1 MVAMK
6 NVDPSA
12 FVAALVRHGGVRA
25 SLERLSADLARARA
39 AWALRKALGR
49 ALGDTS
55 LELAFWIPHLDRYV
69 DAEGRPLELPSQGG
83 RTATVVE
90 EGGVPVAALVYE
102 ASLAPD
108 TELLN
113 AVCAV
118 AGPALERERG
128 TYVARLRETETQAL
142 VDAMPDLMLRIRRDG
157 TYLDFA
163 GDLRLLAAPPET
175 IVGTNVQGVAPTDV
189 AERIMACLRRALDN
203 GVLQTIEYR
212 LRTLDDA
219 VRDFEARIV
228 PSGAD
233 EVLAIV
239 RDISERK
246 QSERELGRLQDE
258 LRASL
263 EDLRESRA
271 RIVEAGDTERRR
283 LERNLHDGAQQRLI
297 AVSQLLN
304 LARRRLDTDAA
315 AARDLLEG
323 ASTELTEAHEE
334 LRELARGIHPAS
346 LTMGGLRPALSVLA
360 QRSTVPVHVEA
371 VPEERL
377 PATVEVAAYYLVSEA
392 LTNVAKYAQAS
403 LVTITV
409 VREDGRAIVEV
420 ADDGVGGVDL
430 NAGSGLVGLSDRVE
444 ALSGRLEVE
453 SPPGMGTRVRA
464 IIPT

>member
-1 MVAMK
+1 MVAMRH
-6 NVDPSA
+6 VDPSA
-12 FVAALVRHGGVRA
+12 FVAGLVRHGGVRA
-25 SLERLSADLARARA
+25 ALARLAADLARARA

-55 LELAFWIPHLDRYV
+55 LELAFWVPHLDGYV
-69 DAEGRPLELPSQGG
+69 DTEGRPIELPTEG
-83 RTATVVE
+83 RRAATVVE
-90 EGGVPVAALVYE
+90 ESGVPIAALVYE
-102 ASLAPD
+102 ASLDPD

-128 TYVARLRETETQAL
+128 TYVARLRLLETQAL
-142 VDAMPDLMLRIRRDG
+142 VNAMPDLMLRIRSDG
-157 TYLDFA
+157 TYLDFN

-175 IVGTNVQGVAPTDV
+175 LIGSKVTAVTPGDV
-189 AERIMACLRRALDN
+189 AERIMACVRRALAN
-203 GVLQTIEYR
+203 GILETTEYR
-212 LRTLDDA
+212 LRTIDDA

-246 QSERELGRLQDE
+246 QAERELGRLQDE

-263 EDLRESRA
+263 EDLRVSRA

-304 LARRRLDTDAA
+304 LARRRLETDAGE
-315 AARDLLEG
+315 ARDLLEG

-360 QRSTVPVHVEA
+360 QRSTVPVFVEA
-371 VPEERL
+371 VPDERL
-377 PATVEVAAYYLVSEA
+377 PETVEVAAYYVVSEA
-392 LTNVAKYAQAS
+392 LTNAAKYAQATS
-403 LVTITV
+403 VTITV

-420 ADDGVGGVDL
+420 ADDGIGGVDL

-444 ALSGRLEVE
+444 ALAGRLEVE
-453 SPPGMGTRVRA
+453 SPPGRGTRVRA
-464 IIPT
+464 IFPT

>member
-1 MVAMK
+1 MRH
-6 NVDPSA
+6 VDPSA
-12 FVAALVRHGGVRA
+12 FVAGLVRHGGVRA
-25 SLERLSADLARARA
+25 ALERLSDDLAHDRA
-39 AWALRKALGR
+39 AWALRRALGR
-49 ALGDTS
+49 ALGDGS
-55 LELAFWIPHLDRYV
+55 LEVGFWIPHLDRYV
-69 DAEGRPLELPSQGG
+69 DFDGRPFELPAEGR
-83 RTATVVE
+83 RTAAVIE
-90 EGGVPVAALVYE
+90 EAGMPVAALVYE
-102 ASLAPD
+102 AALSPD

-128 TYVARLRETETQAL
+128 TKVAQLREIETQAL
-142 VDAMPDLMLRIRRDG
+142 VDAMPDLMLRIARDG
-157 TYLDFA
+157 TYVDFA
-163 GDLRLLAAPPET
+163 GDVRLLAAPPQT
-175 IVGTNVQGVAPTDV
+175 LVGSNVSAVAPGEV
-189 AERIMACLRRALDN
+189 AARIMSCVRRALEN
-203 GVLQTIEYR
+203 RVLQTIEYR
-212 LRTLDDA
+212 LRTLDDV

-246 QSERELGRLQDE
+246 EAERELGRLQDE

-304 LARRRLDTDAA
+304 LARRRIETDPGE
-315 AARDLLEG
+315 ARDLLEG
-323 ASTELTEAHEE
+323 ASTELSEAHEE

-360 QRSTVPVHVEA
+360 QRSTVPVLVEA

-377 PATVEVAAYYLVSEA
+377 PETVEVAAYYIVSEA
-392 LTNVAKYAQAS
+392 LTNAAKYARAS
-403 LVTITV
+403 SVTITV

-420 ADDGVGGVDL
+420 ADDGIGGVDL
-430 NAGSGLVGLSDRVE
+430 SAGSGLLGLSDRVE
-444 ALSGRLEVE
+444 ALAGRLEVE
-453 SPPGMGTRVRA
+453 SPPGQGTRVRA